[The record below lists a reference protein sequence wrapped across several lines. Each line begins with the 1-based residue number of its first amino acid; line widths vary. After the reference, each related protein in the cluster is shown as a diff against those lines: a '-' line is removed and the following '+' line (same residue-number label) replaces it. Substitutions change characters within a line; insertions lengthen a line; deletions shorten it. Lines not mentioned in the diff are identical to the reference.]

1 MYKQRVVRNSGSLII
16 AQMTKDTLTFQRI
29 LFALLLAAFNVVGF
43 ITVGVV
49 FLSAS
54 NANGE
59 GAPIESAFIGFLRQL
74 AHVIIVSLFFSLI
87 ALLLTRLFRNSLS
100 RKNPFIKNIFW
111 IHLGGML
118 AIFFLSYLYLW
129 IKFIS

>member
-29 LFALLLAAFNVVGF
+29 LFALLLAAFNVIGF

-49 FLSAS
+49 FLGAS
-54 NANGE
+54 NTNGE

-74 AHVIIVSLFFSLI
+74 AYVIIVSLFFSLI

-111 IHLGGML
+111 IHLAGML
-118 AIFFLSYLYLW
+118 AIFLLSYLYLW